1 MTCEHELKG
10 GGSMEKHMRQTAAEE
25 HEEALRTY
33 LQDHVA
39 GAQHAVQLLEALNE
53 LYAATSM
60 GHFAV
65 NLLQRVEQDLAVL
78 KRLATN
84 AGAEGFELK
93 EVAGWLG
100 DKLGRM
106 KLAPLGKRFNT
117 FEALEFLSL
126 GILGKRALWKA
137 LMSVASE
144 HPELHDTDFATLIER
159 AEAQYAETEEMRL
172 FMAGQAFGLGQG
184 E

>member
-1 MTCEHELKG
+1 
-10 GGSMEKHMRQTAAEE
+10 MEKDIKQTAAEE
-25 HEEALRTY
+25 HKEALRTY

-39 GAQHAVQLLEALNE
+39 GAQHAVQLLEALIE
-53 LYAATSM
+53 LRGETSV
-60 GHFAV
+60 GQFAV
-65 NLLQRVEQDLAVL
+65 GLLQGVEEDVAVL

-93 EVAGWLG
+93 EIAGWLG

-144 HPELHDTDFATLIER
+144 HPELQGTDFATLIER

-172 FMAGQAFGLGQG
+172 FMARQAFGFGQG